1 MISLSV
7 TVITLNEEGNIGRCL
22 ESVKNVADEIIVVDS
37 FSSDRTMKIAR
48 EMGAKV
54 FEREFDGY
62 VQQKNYSQ
70 DKATF
75 DYVLSLDADEALTPE
90 LINSILEV
98 KRNWAYDGYHLN
110 RISSYCGEFIGHGSW
125 LNERRLRL
133 YDKRKGHWI
142 GQHAHDANS
151 TIHEK
156 ISLDKNSR
164 TKLLTGD
171 LYHYRFNT
179 ISEQVRQADHFS
191 DITAREAFKS
201 GVRSNW
207 FRILANPLWRFFK
220 DYFLKHGFL
229 GGKYGFAICLI
240 SSWEQALKYLK
251 LYELQRKEAEG
262 VSTDKSDYGK
272 PQA

>member
-7 TVITLNEEGNIGRCL
+7 TVITLNEEKNIGRCL
-22 ESVKNVADEIIVVDS
+22 ESVKKVADEIIVVDS
-37 FSSDRTMKIAR
+37 FSSDRTVEIAK
-48 EMGAKV
+48 EMGAEVYEKV
-54 FEREFDGY
+54 FEGY
-62 VQQKNYSQ
+62 VQQKSYSQ
-70 DKATF
+70 CKTSF
-75 DYVLSLDADEALTPE
+75 DYVLSLDADEVLTPE
-90 LINSILEV
+90 LIISILEA
-98 KRNWAYDGYHLN
+98 KGGWDHDGYYLN
-110 RISSYCGEFIGHGSW
+110 RVSSYCGKFIRHGSW

-133 YDKRKGHWI
+133 YDKRKAGWRGHHI
-142 GQHAHDANS
+142 QDTNS

-156 ISLDKNSR
+156 IVVDKGGR
-164 TKLLTGD
+164 TKLLNGD
-171 LYHYRFNT
+171 LLHYRFNS

-191 DITAREAFKS
+191 DITAREAFES

-251 LYELQRKEAEG
+251 LYELQRKEAKGTLTE
-262 VSTDKSDYGK
+262 
-272 PQA
+272 